1 MARPVSIREV
11 AEAAGISTALVSLAL
26 NGRPGV
32 SDETRSHIEAVAF
45 ELGYR
50 VDPLAR
56 SLRTGRSNTYGLVVR
71 NFSNAFF
78 IDLIAGAQH
87 RALAADATVLAVD
100 SDYSPS
106 FEREHIRRL
115 VDHRVDGLAIAPVG
129 AGDSVTLW
137 QQLRPGAPTVVL
149 NAAAPGVSD
158 VMHVGPDNPSAV
170 EQAVGHL
177 VDRGHRRIAFL
188 TAPAGLMADH
198 DRLVAF
204 QTLAGRFR
212 LEPMVVEAS
221 LSLDAVETAVGDA
234 LDGPGPP
241 TAVITNSDFT
251 ATAVYQAARKRCL
264 AVGRD
269 LAVVGHDDLPTSSLL
284 EPPLTTLRLDRRALG
299 AALFDRLVGAA
310 GGDHFGRVELV
321 VRASS

>member
-11 AEAAGISTALVSLAL
+11 AEAAGISPALVSLAL

-32 SDETRSHIEAVAF
+32 SDETRSHIEAVAL

-56 SLRTGRSNTYGLVVR
+56 SLRTGRSDTYGLVVR

-106 FEREHIRRL
+106 VEREHITRL
-115 VDHRVDGLAIAPVG
+115 ADRRVDGLAIAPVG

-137 QQLRPGAPTVVL
+137 RQLRPGAPTVVL
-149 NAAAPGVSD
+149 NATAPGVKD
-158 VMHVGPDNPSAV
+158 VMHVGPDNASAV
-170 EQAVGHL
+170 EQAVRHL
-177 VDRGHRRIAFL
+177 VGRGHRRIAFL
-188 TAPAGLMADH
+188 TAPAALMADH
-198 DRLVAF
+198 DRLASF
-204 QTLAGRFR
+204 RALAAQLRI
-212 LEPMVVEAS
+212 EPMIVEAS
-221 LSLDAVETAVGDA
+221 LRLEAVEAAVGEM
-234 LDGPGPP
+234 LDGEGPP

-251 ATAVYQAARKRCL
+251 AIAVYQAARRRTL
-264 AVGRD
+264 VIGRD
-269 LAVVGHDDLPTSSLL
+269 LAVVGHDDLPTSALL
-284 EPPLTTLRLDRRALG
+284 DPPLTTLRLDRRALG

-310 GGDHFGRVELV
+310 GGDYFGPVELV
-321 VRASS
+321 TRASS